1 MECSSDRGIMLLE
14 HVIKVAERVLVC
26 RIRQQVKIDEMQFG
40 FIFESKGTTDAIFV
54 VRQMHEK

>member
-1 MECSSDRGIMLLE
+1 MLLE